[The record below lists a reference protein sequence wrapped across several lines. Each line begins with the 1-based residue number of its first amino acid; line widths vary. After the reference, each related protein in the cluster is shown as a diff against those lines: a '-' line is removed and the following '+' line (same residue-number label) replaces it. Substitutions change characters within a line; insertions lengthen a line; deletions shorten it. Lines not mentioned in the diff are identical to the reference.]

1 MAIGQKT
8 AFMWR
13 FLEPKRAVSRSPLGY
28 DTTKEEIYIMGKK
41 LYSFFLAEYG
51 CPAMACD
58 QGLLAIEVDGLDIWD
73 PCKIHV
79 HWGCLTDRQWPW
91 QGRVRVRLQVKNEQ
105 PILQDLARF
114 SLCRSYSCAQD
125 LQRSRK
131 MSGKNGCIIIWQDLS
146 RSLVIF

>member
-51 CPAMACD
+51 CPAVARN
-58 QGLLAIEVDGLDIWD
+58 QGLLAVKVDGLDMWD

-79 HWGCLTDRQWPW
+79 HRGCLTDRRWLRR
-91 QGRVRVRLQVKNEQ
+91 GRVRVRLQVKNEQ

-114 SLCRSYSCAQD
+114 SLCRSYSRAQYI
-125 LQRSRK
+125 QRSR
-131 MSGKNGCIIIWQDLS
+131 
-146 RSLVIF
+146 